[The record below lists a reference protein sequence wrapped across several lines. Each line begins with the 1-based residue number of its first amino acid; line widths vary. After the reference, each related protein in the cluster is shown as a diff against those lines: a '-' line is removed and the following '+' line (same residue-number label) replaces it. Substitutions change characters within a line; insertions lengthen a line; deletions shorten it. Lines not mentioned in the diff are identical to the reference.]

1 MIGKVSFNSI
11 NTASFQGNSNILD
24 KFKENLNLPE
34 AVPANLNGNEALG
47 NYNIAA
53 VNKKDFNEEAKKL
66 VIADIPE
73 PIRLSGN
80 EIESLNSE
88 KIYNSDGKL
97 GIIVVKGDKTSKE
110 YYVDDDTHRIEQVIE
125 RDNESGMPVRTDSFG
140 FLYNKDVSAT
150 VGEFY
155 PGTNKL
161 AKETYFTEGSLSGVK
176 RFDDDKIVS
185 NEFDKS
191 GKLDYIT
198 VTDRKT
204 GMITEYNLNDKGNVE
219 EFSTRDEL
227 FTRTKSTEIVDNKI
241 GETREFK
248 SEPIENIYG
257 ITPDNIDLK
266 PSEFIEKP
274 DISKLEGEKK
284 FRSDNSLESII
295 VKDGDKKT
303 EYFTDIKG
311 NIEEI
316 KFYSNEKLSKSIGY
330 RIDGGSIVTDFSDDK
345 TSKTTYFNK
354 DRQVNLIILRDDE
367 EGNIIKSADF
377 TSDGRYLT
385 SYEEENNPKYG
396 KLYLKFDGDKNL
408 ISAENTKSTITVTKG
423 EQS

>member
-1 MIGKVSFNSI
+1 
-11 NTASFQGNSNILD
+11 
-24 KFKENLNLPE
+24 
-34 AVPANLNGNEALG
+34 
-47 NYNIAA
+47 
-53 VNKKDFNEEAKKL
+53 
-66 VIADIPE
+66 
-73 PIRLSGN
+73 
-80 EIESLNSE
+80 
-88 KIYNSDGKL
+88 
-97 GIIVVKGDKTSKE
+97 
-110 YYVDDDTHRIEQVIE
+110 
-125 RDNESGMPVRTDSFG
+125 
-140 FLYNKDVSAT
+140 
-150 VGEFY
+150 
-155 PGTNKL
+155 
-161 AKETYFTEGSLSGVK
+161 
-176 RFDDDKIVS
+176 
-185 NEFDKS
+185 
-191 GKLDYIT
+191 
-198 VTDRKT
+198 
-204 GMITEYNLNDKGNVE
+204 MITEYNLNDKGNVE